1 MTEEQGVQEQS
12 KKCYVVINAGSSSF
26 KFSVFIERRDGRLER
41 FVFGEVESTSSK
53 PHFRAKNRDQE
64 CIAEWHWE
72 EGASLEILLTYM
84 IEWIEQQLHPH
95 RLVAIGHRMVHG
107 GQHYHDA
114 ALVTEETMPTLRA
127 LTPFAPLHQPRVL
140 AVLDIL
146 LARYPDLTQVACF
159 DTAFHATNPRVSQ
172 LYGLP
177 ASLTD
182 QGVIRYGF
190 HGSSYEYVS
199 EEMKLLDPWAAS
211 GSTIVAHLGSG
222 ASMCALVNGKSVA
235 STMGFSALDG
245 LVMGTRCGTLDPGV
259 ILYLLREHGMTPDE
273 LETMLYKESGMLGI
287 SGGVSDDVRDLL
299 ASDEPAAREAIEVFV
314 YRVVREIGSLAAA
327 AGGMD
332 ALVFTAG
339 IGEHSPEIRAA
350 ICSRLAWMGVE
361 LDPEANRHG
370 RLRISSADSQARVW
384 IVPANEEVVIA
395 RHTARMAA
403 GEELQSLNLR
413 AWQN

>member
-1 MTEEQGVQEQS
+1 MAEERVASEPGG
-12 KKCYVVINAGSSSF
+12 KCFVVVNAGSSSF
-26 KFSVFIERRDGRLER
+26 KFSVFIERRGGRLER
-41 FVFGEVESTSSK
+41 HVFGEVETAASK
-53 PHFRAKNRDQE
+53 PRFYARNRDQKR
-64 CIAEWHWE
+64 IAEWCWE
-72 EGASLEILLTYM
+72 EGASLETLLTCM
-84 IEWIEQQLHPH
+84 IEWVEQQLSPH

-114 ALVTEETMPTLRA
+114 ALVTEKTLPILRA

-146 LARYPDLTQVACF
+146 LARYPDLIQVACF
-159 DTAFHATNPRVSQ
+159 DTAFHATNPRISQ

-177 ASLTD
+177 ASLSD
-182 QGVIRYGF
+182 QGLIRYGF
-190 HGSSYEYVS
+190 HGSSYEYIS
-199 EEMKLLDPWAAS
+199 EEMKLLDPWASS

-222 ASMCALVNGKSVA
+222 ASMCALVNSKSVA

-245 LVMGTRCGTLDPGV
+245 LVMGTRCGTLDPGL
-259 ILYLLREHGMTPDE
+259 ILYLLQEKGMTPKE
-273 LETMLYKESGMLGI
+273 LETMLYQESGLLGV
-287 SGGVSDDVRDLL
+287 SGGVSSDVRDLL
-299 ASDEPAAREAIEVFV
+299 ASDAPAAREAIELFV

-350 ICSRLAWMGVE
+350 ICARLAWMGVE
-361 LDPEANRHG
+361 LDQEANQLG
-370 RLRISSADSQARVW
+370 RLRISSSESQARVW
-384 IVPANEEVVIA
+384 IIPANEELVIA